1 METES
6 VPPAKHQRPRAAKR
20 NGPPAPDF
28 SCLQGDKISVG
39 DHLSLLCGNNEFL
52 QKVLLSE
59 LCSRY
64 FELTTVAKSSS
75 AGAVEVCLA
84 IKPPKRAALNF
95 VTVSL
100 SKGTTPVAACPDT
113 GAEVSL
119 LSTAVLD
126 QAGV

>member
-1 METES
+1 M
-6 VPPAKHQRPRAAKR
+6 
-20 NGPPAPDF
+20 
-28 SCLQGDKISVG
+28 VG

-59 LCSRY
+59 LRSRY
-64 FELTTVAKSSS
+64 YELTTVAKSTS
-75 AGAVEVCLA
+75 AAAIEVCSA
-84 IKPPKRAALNF
+84 IKPPKRAPLNF

-100 SKGTTPVAACPDT
+100 SKGTTPVHACPDT

-126 QAGV
+126 LAGVNYDFEKLPAAYPVKGIAHEAADTRTFRCNLTF